1 LSLQA
6 ELKKIEYVDEAL
18 LETVTPQKPR
28 PLAETPLNMVSNLAE
43 LNDMAAKLQ
52 AAQEFAVGSHQSL
65 YYLSTASLVFF
76 FIVLYNTTI
85 MKILMSPIH
94 STKHKKIEHMQS

>member
-1 LSLQA
+1 MLSLQA
-6 ELKKIEYVDEAL
+6 DLKKIEYVDEVL

-28 PLAETPLNMVSNLAE
+28 PLAETPLNMVSTLAE

-65 YYLSTASLVFF
+65 YYLSTASF
-76 FIVLYNTTI
+76 VLF
-85 MKILMSPIH
+85 
-94 STKHKKIEHMQS
+94 